1 MAIVYGTNNPP
12 DSIEF
17 LDMTASQAQQYGLH
31 DDRVTG
37 LGGNDFIITGLGN
50 DILSGDNGND
60 VLSDGGGNDSVYAG
74 AGDDLVKVDA
84 GNDVYHG
91 GSGSDTL
98 SFSVIHVGASGG
110 EDNYTGIKLDRAGKA
125 RQDFGE
131 FGIDEFYGFENATGS
146 YGHDTIYG
154 TNSVNSLMGLSGND
168 KLYGRGGNDTL
179 TGGSGADLL
188 VGGQGA
194 DAIYTDSG
202 NAAPDTSR
210 DIIRYES
217 LKDSGT
223 TASTRDVVYGFK
235 AGQDRIDLSKLD
247 ANLAL
252 KGNQAFKVVT
262 GFTKAFGEIK
272 LVKSGFDT
280 IVQVD
285 GDKDSAV
292 DMTILVKNADLTKA
306 DFIL

>member
-17 LDMTASQAQQYGLH
+17 LDMTASQAQQYGLQ

-37 LGGNDFIITGLGN
+37 LGGNDFITTGLGS

-60 VLSDGGGNDSVYAG
+60 VLSDGGGTDLVYAG

-98 SFSVIHVGASGG
+98 SFSVIHVGSSGG
-110 EDNYTGIKLDRAGKA
+110 EDNYTGIKFDLASKT
-125 RQDFGE
+125 RQNIGE
-131 FGIDEFYGFENATGS
+131 FGLDEFYGFENVTGS

-154 TNSVNSLMGLSGND
+154 TNSVNSLMGLFGND

-188 VGGQGA
+188 AGGQGA

-210 DIIRYES
+210 DIVRYEA
-217 LKDSGT
+217 LNESGT
-223 TASTRDVVYGFK
+223 TASTRDVVNGFK
-235 AGQDRIDLSKLD
+235 AGQDKIDLSKLD
-247 ANLAL
+247 ANLGL
-252 KGNQAFKVVT
+252 KGNQTFKVVT
-262 GFTKAFGEIK
+262 DFTKSFGEIR
-272 LVKSGFDT
+272 LVKSGADT
-280 IVQVD
+280 LVQID
-285 GDKDSAV
+285 GDKDSSV
-292 DMTILVKNADLTKA
+292 DMTILVKYVDLTKA